1 MSLQG
6 QIFFSYNWYL
16 LKYPF
21 QPFSLNFWNSK
32 LDAKQMVTDRHTYK
46 CKHITVLAC
55 TQLVKIH
62 PLTNTNIHKNQTPG
76 WITAIS
82 RVNQSNLVISNY
94 SILHGELVMYS
105 RKTVIKASG
114 SRVLWWSGS
123 LHVQLI
129 WRQNSWPLNSV
140 FTSHEVRSKARCI
153 KLYRFMTKNS
163 VQVCMIKL
171 FQS

>member
-1 MSLQG
+1 
-6 QIFFSYNWYL
+6 
-16 LKYPF
+16 
-21 QPFSLNFWNSK
+21 
-32 LDAKQMVTDRHTYK
+32 MVTDRHTYI
-46 CKHITVLAC
+46 CKHISVLAC
-55 TQLVKIH
+55 THLVKIH
-62 PLTNTNIHKNQTPG
+62 PLTNTNIHKNQSPG

-94 SILHGELVMYS
+94 SILLGELVMYS
-105 RKTVIKASG
+105 KKTVIKASG
-114 SRVLWWSGS
+114 SRVLRWSGS

-129 WRQNSWPLNSV
+129 WRHKTANSWPLNSV

-163 VQVCMIKL
+163 VQVCMVML